1 MRDRTRKRYHEVISP
16 SVPMKLNS
24 KQAKTLKAIF
34 ETPTRADV
42 LWADIVRLLEALGAE
57 VTQGRGSRVR
67 VYLKGE
73 RAVFHEPHPE
83 KQTDKGAVRS
93 VREFLKNA
101 GIIEGEADAD
111 L

>member
-1 MRDRTRKRYHEVISP
+1 
-16 SVPMKLNS
+16 MKLNR

-34 ETPTRADV
+34 ENPVRADM
-42 LWADIVRLLEALGAE
+42 LWTDIVRLLESLGAE

-67 VYLKGE
+67 VHLRGV

-83 KQTDKGAVRS
+83 KETDKGALRS
-93 VREFLKNA
+93 VREFLENA
-101 GIIEGEADAD
+101 GITEREDDAD

>member
-1 MRDRTRKRYHEVISP
+1 
-16 SVPMKLNS
+16 MKLNR

-34 ETPTRADV
+34 EIPVRADV
-42 LWADIVRLLEALGAE
+42 LWTDIVRLLEALGAE

-67 VYLKGE
+67 VHLRGV

-83 KQTDKGAVRS
+83 KETDKGALRS
-93 VREFLKNA
+93 VREFLENA
-101 GIIEGEADAD
+101 GITEGEDDAD